1 MDCPVCKEAM
11 IVLELNEVEIDHCP
25 ACSGIWLDSGEL
37 EMLLDSEKEKDIVL
51 NSFKTDKR
59 SKEKKRKCPICMKK
73 MEKILY
79 ENKNIILIDKC
90 SLNHGLWFDQGE
102 LKKIVEIVN
111 LDKNNKITLLLDDI
125 FGMKNRE
132 VES

>member
-1 MDCPVCKEAM
+1 
-11 IVLELNEVEIDHCP
+11 
-25 ACSGIWLDSGEL
+25 
-37 EMLLDSEKEKDIVL
+37 
-51 NSFKTDKR
+51 
-59 SKEKKRKCPICMKK
+59 CMKK